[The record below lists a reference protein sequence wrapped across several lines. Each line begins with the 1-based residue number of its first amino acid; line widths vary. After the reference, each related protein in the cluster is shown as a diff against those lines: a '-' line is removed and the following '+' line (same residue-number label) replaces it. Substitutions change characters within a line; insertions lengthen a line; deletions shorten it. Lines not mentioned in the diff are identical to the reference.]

1 MIHKV
6 VNSFFIGLVFVSLL
20 DFLFFIGLKLNYFD
34 AYGINKE
41 YFNIIFI
48 DNQNFYLLLPSF
60 FIVGYLMLYCRF
72 SKIFDKIYILFIVVS
87 ALSIYEPVG
96 KSFGEFMFMKK
107 GVTFRVGKV
116 TFEGD
121 LLYKGRKYLYIYR
134 KDLAKTIKIKNSD
147 VMHHMVFIAKQES
160 L

>member
-1 MIHKV
+1 MYKII
-6 VNSFFIGLVFVSLL
+6 NSFFMGLVFVSLL
-20 DFLFFIGLKLNYFD
+20 DFLFFIGLKLNYFEL
-34 AYGINKE
+34 YGINKE
-41 YFNIIFI
+41 YFNIIFV
-48 DNQNFYLLLPSF
+48 DNQNFYLLIPSF

-72 SKIFDKIYILFIVVS
+72 SKIFDKVYILFIIIS

-96 KSFGEFMFMKK
+96 KKFGEMMFKQN
-107 GVTFRVGKV
+107 GVTFKVGRV

-121 LLYKGRKYLYIYR
+121 LLYKGRVYTYIYR

-147 VMHHMVFIAKQES
+147 VEV